1 MNWYLQALK
10 KYTVFTGRARR
21 MEYWFFVLFNILISA
36 ALSVVDYFTGTYSDV
51 YHTGLLGGL
60 YSLGVLLPAIAVTV
74 RRLHDTGRSGWW
86 ILIALV
92 PVIGGSSCSSSWCST
107 ANRATTGTV
116 RRQRLDQRAVQQR
129 RRRQSSPPVSGTTVP
144 PTVQPIQMS
153 GRLHRDS
160 RDRNAGRTPG
170 DDTGIR
176 ERLRACRADHC
187 LHARIRRS

>member
-92 PVIGGSSCSSSWCST
+92 PVIGGIVLLVFMVLDSQSGDNEYGPSPKT
-107 ANRATTGTV
+107 GPAGGAATPT
-116 RRQRLDQRAVQQR
+116 QAV
-129 RRRQSSPPVSGTTVP
+129 
-144 PTVQPIQMS
+144 
-153 GRLHRDS
+153 
-160 RDRNAGRTPG
+160 
-170 DDTGIR
+170 
-176 ERLRACRADHC
+176 
-187 LHARIRRS
+187 

>member
-36 ALSVVDYFTGTYSDV
+36 ALSVVDYFTGTYSAV

-92 PVIGGSSCSSSWCST
+92 PVIGGIVLLDLHGARQPTGRQRVRSVAKDWTSGRCSNADAGSL
-107 ANRATTGTV
+107 V
-116 RRQRLDQRAVQQR
+116 RRWVAQPCRHH
-129 RRRQSSPPVSGTTVP
+129 
-144 PTVQPIQMS
+144 PTDPTAEANPS
-153 GRLHRDS
+153 DS
-160 RDRNAGRTPG
+160 RDCNAGRTPG
-170 DDTGIR
+170 DDAGVR
-176 ERLRACRADHC
+176 ERLRARRADHC
-187 LHARIRRS
+187 RHARIRRS